1 MTPQHLSAGAG
12 LALLAAL
19 PVLPG
24 TVLFLLACFGAGSAL
39 GQVAA
44 LLLGLRYP
52 RVREGRVAALFGLFG
67 LVIGALVLIVGA
79 VG

>member
-44 LLLGLRYP
+44 LP
-52 RVREGRVAALFGLFG
+52 RGRVAALFGLFG
-67 LVIGALVLIVGA
+67 LVIGAPGA
-79 VG
+79 DRRSGRMRP